1 MLFFALLSVVVPGV
15 GSLLPQATFSLS
27 DVADDCA
34 VVCTAPAAGFG
45 AGAGQSQLLAAIA
58 LEDDITR
65 MPLVG
70 LAERD
75 LAALVVCFGASSY
88 PRHSCSFPPSAPSG
102 EDQPGASAR
111 SSTRSRASS
120 SCHRSAFSC

>member
-1 MLFFALLSVVVPGV
+1 MLFCPLSSVVVPGV
-15 GSLLPQATFSLS
+15 RGLLPQPTFSHS
-27 DVADDCA
+27 DVADDGA
-34 VVCTAPAAGFG
+34 VVGAAPAAGYG

-65 MPLVG
+65 MPLIG

-75 LAALVVCFGASSY
+75 LTALVVCFGALSY
-88 PRHSCSFPPSAPSG
+88 PCHSCSFPLTESAG

-111 SSTRSRASS
+111 SSARSWVSS
-120 SCHRSAFSC
+120 SCH